1 MPALLILGVVAG
13 VYVLTIVVDAL
24 RSLRR
29 RKLRGKRRGA
39 QWRRRLPI
47 ALIAG
52 AIVSLLFAFGQV
64 RLDKQVTSGT
74 VVLAIDV
81 SHSMGATDVE
91 PNRLAAAEAAASSFL
106 DRVPVG
112 FRVGLATF
120 SATSAVPVAPTSDR
134 TQVSD
139 ALGSLAV
146 DTGTGTVIGDGLSAA
161 LDAIQADRGG
171 GDRPAAV
178 VLLSDGMDSGSSIPP
193 EDAAARARQMDVA
206 VYTVAIGQPASEASA
221 VAGGSASAAAPSDVL
236 AGIAEATGAKAY
248 TTQTAGPA
256 HPGVQRA
263 RFAAVDRAR
272 DRRERRT
279 VRDRCDRDDAHRR
292 GGAPG
297 RDTRPLRVTDLV
309 LHDVTDPVA

>member
-1 MPALLILGVVAG
+1 MSSAWMPALLILGVVVV
-13 VYVLTIVVDAL
+13 VYVLTIVVDTL

-29 RKLRGKRRGA
+29 RKLHGKRRGA

-52 AIVSLLFAFGQV
+52 AIASLLFAFGQV
-64 RLDKQVTSGT
+64 RLDKQVSTGT

-91 PNRLAAAEAAASSFL
+91 PNRLAAAEVAATAFL
-106 DRVPVG
+106 DRLPAG

-146 DTGTGTVIGDGLSAA
+146 DTASGTVIGDGLSAA
-161 LDAIQADRGG
+161 LDAIQADRDG

-193 EDAAARARQMDVA
+193 EDAAARARRLDVA
-206 VYTVAIGQPASEASA
+206 VYTVAIGQPPSGASTGAGATASA
-221 VAGGSASAAAPSDVL
+221 EAPSDVL
-236 AGIAEATGAKAY
+236 AGIAEETGAKAY
-248 TTQTAGPA
+248 TTQTAGQLTQVYNALGSRLSTELAIDESAGPYVIA
-256 HPGVQRA
+256 AIVMTLIA
-263 RFAAVDRAR
+263 AAVLLVGTR
-272 DRRERRT
+272 DPY
-279 VRDRCDRDDAHRR
+279 A
-292 GGAPG
+292 
-297 RDTRPLRVTDLV
+297 
-309 LHDVTDPVA
+309 

>member
-1 MPALLILGVVAG
+1 MSSAWKPALLILGVVAV

-64 RLDKQVTSGT
+64 RLDKQVSSGT

-81 SHSMGATDVE
+81 SHSMGATDVQ
-91 PNRLAAAEAAASSFL
+91 PNRLAAAKVAASSFL
-106 DRVPVG
+106 DRVPAG

-120 SATSAVPVAPTSDR
+120 SVTSAVPVAPTSDR

-161 LDAIQADRGG
+161 LDAIQADRNG

-193 EDAAARARQMDVA
+193 QDAAARARQLGVA
-206 VYTVAIGQPASEASA
+206 VYTVAIGQPATGASA
-221 VAGGSASAAAPSDVL
+221 DAGGSASSDVL
-236 AGIAEATGAKAY
+236 ARIAEETGAKAY
-248 TTQTAGPA
+248 TTQTAGQLTQVYNALGSRLSTELAIDESAGPY
-256 HPGVQRA
+256 VI
-263 RFAAVDRAR
+263 AAIVMTLIAAAILLVGTR
-272 DRRERRT
+272 DPY
-279 VRDRCDRDDAHRR
+279 A
-292 GGAPG
+292 
-297 RDTRPLRVTDLV
+297 
-309 LHDVTDPVA
+309 